1 MSSSINVYNR
11 KQGSMFAE
19 KVLGEFAMKC
29 AYGNPASAW
38 FTSNFL
44 VRKNISQAMG
54 LFYDSPFSKPLI
66 SSFVKDFDINISES
80 ARGIS
85 EFHSFND
92 FFARHLRDEARPVEQ
107 NPNSVTS
114 PGDGRLLVFP
124 VINNDTVSF
133 AKWAPIRLLDLFSGN
148 SKLTREFSGG
158 SCAILRLCPTDY
170 HRFHFPASGT
180 PGETQEIKGLLHS
193 VNPCA
198 LERKIPV
205 YCLNKR
211 TLCEFQSDTFGKI
224 AILEIGALG
233 VGSIVQTYETGKKLP
248 KGAEKGFFKFGGSTT
263 ILFFQPHQIQ
273 FDSDL
278 IEKSSHGI
286 ETLVRMGEQIASGT
300 QKS

>member
-1 MSSSINVYNR
+1 MSNSIQVYNR
-11 KQGSMFAE
+11 SQKEIFSE

-38 FTSNFL
+38 LTSKFL
-44 VRKNISQAMG
+44 VRKNVSKAMG
-54 LFYDSPFSKPLI
+54 WFYDSPLSKPLI
-66 SSFVKDFDINISES
+66 ASFVKDFDINMNES
-80 ARGIS
+80 ARAPT

-92 FFARHLRDEARPVEQ
+92 FFARHLRPQSRPVEQ
-107 NPNSVTS
+107 NPKAITS

-124 VINNDTVSF
+124 IINKDTVSF
-133 AKWAPIRLLDLFSGN
+133 AKWAPIRLLDLFSN
-148 SKLTREFSGG
+148 NAALAHEFSNG

-170 HRFHFPASGT
+170 HRFHFPAAGT
-180 PGETQEIKGLLHS
+180 PQRTQEIKGLLHS

-211 TLCEFQSDTFGKI
+211 TICELQSDTFGKI

-233 VGSIVQTYETGKKLP
+233 VGSIIQTYKAGEHQH

-263 ILFFQPHQIQ
+263 ILFFQPNRIR

-278 IEKSSHGI
+278 VEKSSLGM
-286 ETLVRMGEQIASGT
+286 ETLVRMGEQIAIGT
-300 QKS
+300 